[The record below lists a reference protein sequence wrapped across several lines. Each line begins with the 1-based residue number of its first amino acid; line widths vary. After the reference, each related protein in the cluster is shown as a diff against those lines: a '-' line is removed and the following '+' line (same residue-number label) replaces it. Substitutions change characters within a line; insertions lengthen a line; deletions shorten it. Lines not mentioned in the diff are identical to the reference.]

1 MNSPHMPASVGGNAD
16 APADELRMET
26 DELLRRVGRNLI
38 NFQMIEGM
46 LKFLLVNG
54 GICGPIRELEAI
66 REARSTS
73 VGKETM
79 GMLVGRLSDEF
90 LSDVAGSKDIPDDIT
105 VPWLSMHVTLD
116 AQTTLDLHRDLQ
128 ALVKERNELV
138 HHLATRWGTRSLE
151 ATQSIS
157 VELDEQ
163 REKFLPVFDRLRHM
177 VLAMRDGIRAQA
189 EFLASP
195 QGKSQLETAWLCSS
209 PVVSAM
215 REYLQGHA
223 RADGWLPLATAG
235 QHLHRDLPDHV
246 SNLRQIYGHSTLR
259 RLLDATGLFEIRE
272 EPTLRGTRTIY
283 RLVPT
288 MD

>member
-1 MNSPHMPASVGGNAD
+1 
-16 APADELRMET
+16 L
-26 DELLRRVGRNLI
+26 
-38 NFQMIEGM
+38 
-46 LKFLLVNG
+46 
-54 GICGPIRELEAI
+54 
-66 REARSTS
+66 

-90 LSDVAGSKDIPDDIT
+90 LSDVAGASEIPDGIT
-105 VPWLSMHVTLD
+105 VPWLSMQVTLD
-116 AQTTLDLHRDLQ
+116 AQATLDLHRDLQ

-138 HHLATRWGTRSLE
+138 HHLATRWGSRSLE
-151 ATQSIS
+151 ATRSIS

-163 REKFLPVFDRLRHM
+163 RERFLPVFDRLRHM
-177 VLAMRDGIRAQA
+177 VLAMRDGMRAQA
-189 EFLASP
+189 EYLSSP

-215 REYLQGHA
+215 QEYLRGHA

-259 RLLDATGLFEIRE
+259 RLLDATGLFEIRD
-272 EPTLRGTRTIY
+272 EPTSRGTRTIY
-283 RLVPT
+283 RVALASNQ
-288 MD
+288 